1 MTAVAAPP
9 TLWTRDFALYFGAR
23 AVSLLGDWMMPVA
36 TALAVGAVYGVSGV
50 GYVLAVHTTPF
61 VLFILFGGVFADRIG
76 ARAMMVG
83 ADLVRAV
90 TQGAVAVAFFVGT
103 PPLWLLL
110 LASALA
116 GTAAAMFQP
125 GVNSM
130 VPLVARDPQ
139 RANATLKIADAAMQL
154 GGPVLAGVMLALTGP
169 GAAYTLDAGTFVVS
183 ALCLALLRHAPAVTG
198 RTEASTV
205 LRDLRLGWREFRSRS
220 WMWSVIVIWVFFGL
234 LAFGPLIPL
243 GSRLIGDRLG
253 AAAYGWAMASMGT
266 GTVIGGL
273 VAMRLRPA
281 RPLAAGAV
289 ALTGFAALPLS
300 TALVLPLAGVMAGYL
315 IGGAAWAFWSVM
327 WSTSVQTLV
336 RPEVLNRVTAY
347 EVAGSVC
354 GLAVGQALVGPVSTV
369 VAPRD
374 LLLLGTGVSAAVCVA
389 LLSVAPIR
397 RLRRAGSGIAEPVTV
412 PRVPSG
418 NGPRPADR
426 RSPARTR

>member
-1 MTAVAAPP
+1 MG
-9 TLWTRDFALYFGAR
+9 LWTRNFTLYFTAR

-36 TALAVGAVYGVSGV
+36 TALAVGALYGVSGV

-76 ARAMMVG
+76 ARTMMIG
-83 ADLVRAV
+83 ADVVRIV

-103 PPLWLLL
+103 PPLWLLM

-130 VPLVARDPQ
+130 VPLVAADAQ

-154 GGPVLAGVMLALTGP
+154 GGPVLAGLTVALAGP
-169 GAAYTLDAGTFVVS
+169 AFVYTVDAGTFAVS
-183 ALCLALLRHAPAVTG
+183 ALCLGLLRHVPRGAAG
-198 RTEASTV
+198 TEASTV
-205 LRDLRLGWREFRSRS
+205 LRDLRRGWVEFRSRT

-234 LAFGPLIPL
+234 LVFGPLIPL
-243 GSRLIGDRLG
+243 GSQLIGARLG
-253 AAAYGWAMASMGT
+253 EAAYGWVMASMGT
-266 GTVIGGL
+266 GTVLGGL
-273 VAMRLRPA
+273 VAMRLRPE

-289 ALTGFAALPLS
+289 ALTGFACMPLS
-300 TALVLPLAGVMAGYL
+300 IALAPPLPAVMLGHL
-315 IGGAAWAFWSVM
+315 LGGAAWAFWSVM

-336 RPEVLNRVTAY
+336 HPEVLNRVTAY

-354 GLAVGQALVGPVSTV
+354 GLAVGQALVGPVSTL
-369 VAPRD
+369 VAARD
-374 LLLLGTGVSAAVCVA
+374 LLLLGTGVSAAVCAA
-389 LLSVAPIR
+389 LLLVAPIR
-397 RLRRAGSGIAEPVTV
+397 RLRRAGSDGGGPATAPPVPAEI
-412 PRVPSG
+412 
-418 NGPRPADR
+418 GPRPADR